1 MAQDYNETIN
11 LPQTDFPMRGNLP
24 KREPQFIKEWEEEK
38 LYHKIMEHNQGKP
51 MFVLHDGPP
60 YANGNVHM
68 GTAMNKVLKDIILK
82 YKNMSGYQAP
92 YVPGWDTHGLPIE
105 LKALKKDGVD
115 PLSIT
120 PVELRKL
127 CKEFAL
133 SFIGKME
140 DQFKRLGVLG
150 NWEDPYMTLKPEFEA
165 KQIEIFGAMV
175 KRNFI
180 YKGLKP
186 VYWCPDCKTALA
198 EAEIEYQDDPCR
210 SIYVKFQVT
219 DDKGVFAGMNIPK
232 EQVYFVIWTT
242 TTWTIPGN
250 VAVCLGPEYEYTL
263 VKTGDQYL
271 VMARELADV
280 TMKAA
285 GISDYEFVGSFTGK
299 ELEYMKVQHPLYDR
313 QSLVIVGDHVTLD
326 SGTGCVHTA
335 PGFGVEDFEVCKNYP
350 ELPIIVPVDGD
361 GKLTQEAGEFAGL
374 TTDEANKAIAIKL
387 DATGALLAMEKI
399 VHQYPHCWRC
409 KKPIIFRATEQWFC
423 SVDGFKDEAIQAIHN
438 VKWIPDWGEG
448 RIVNMVRDRSDW
460 CISRQRTWVF
470 PSPSCTARTAASPLS
485 TTPPSP
491 PSATCSAGKGPMP
504 GTPTM

>member
-150 NWEDPYMTLKPEFEA
+150 NWEDPYMT
-165 KQIEIFGAMV
+165 
-175 KRNFI
+175 
-180 YKGLKP
+180 
-186 VYWCPDCKTALA
+186 
-198 EAEIEYQDDPCR
+198 
-210 SIYVKFQVT
+210 
-219 DDKGVFAGMNIPK
+219 
-232 EQVYFVIWTT
+232 
-242 TTWTIPGN
+242 
-250 VAVCLGPEYEYTL
+250 
-263 VKTGDQYL
+263 
-271 VMARELADV
+271 
-280 TMKAA
+280 
-285 GISDYEFVGSFTGK
+285 
-299 ELEYMKVQHPLYDR
+299 
-313 QSLVIVGDHVTLD
+313 
-326 SGTGCVHTA
+326 
-335 PGFGVEDFEVCKNYP
+335 
-350 ELPIIVPVDGD
+350 
-361 GKLTQEAGEFAGL
+361 
-374 TTDEANKAIAIKL
+374 
-387 DATGALLAMEKI
+387 
-399 VHQYPHCWRC
+399 
-409 KKPIIFRATEQWFC
+409 
-423 SVDGFKDEAIQAIHN
+423 
-438 VKWIPDWGEG
+438 
-448 RIVNMVRDRSDW
+448 
-460 CISRQRTWVF
+460 
-470 PSPSCTARTAASPLS
+470 
-485 TTPPSP
+485 
-491 PSATCSAGKGPMP
+491 
-504 GTPTM
+504 